1 MKIVFLEPLGLK
13 TSIIEEACAGLKQ
26 QGHEVVIY
34 PDRNENLDELIR
46 RAQGAEVV
54 IESNI
59 PLRKNFLDACPKLK
73 MLSIAFTG
81 LDHID
86 MEECQRRGILVKN
99 AAGYSTEAVAELAI
113 AMMIDVYRKVLE
125 NDRITRECQRKGIM
139 PGREIGGKTVGIIG
153 MGNIGQRVA
162 KLLNA
167 FGCKVLAWNR
177 TPKTVEGVT
186 FVDKETLLK
195 ESDIVTLHIA
205 LNNET
210 RDFITERELKLMKP
224 SAILINTARGPVV
237 NEQALAVAL
246 KSGII
251 AGAATVQATNEE
263 LAELAG
269 ELESTA
275 FSEDEIDLSTK
286 IAAGNYGFWGGV
298 WRSDPAH
305 SGWFIPISGESIRVV
320 AGNGLVYCMF
330 CSGTTQTARTA
341 SSYVSGPFLIQ
352 SGDTW
357 TYDIPQNATYLWCNI
372 NANDNRVLPSEVYC
386 TRPYDLNSYSQKVE
400 PKISSGSIL
409 PL

>member
-13 TSIIEEACAGLKQ
+13 VSLIEEACAGLKK

-34 PDRNENLDELIR
+34 PDRNENIDELKR
-46 RAQGAEVV
+46 RAEGAEVI

-59 PLRKNFLDACPKLK
+59 PLRKDFLDACPKLK

-86 MEECQRRGILVKN
+86 MEECQRRGIIVKN

-113 AMMIDVYRKVLE
+113 AMMVDVYRKVVE

-162 KLLNA
+162 TLLNA
-167 FGCKVLAWNR
+167 YGCKVLAWNR
-177 TPKTVEGVT
+177 TPKTVDGVT

-210 RDFITERELKLMKP
+210 RDFITAKELQLMKP

-237 NEQALAVAL
+237 NEQALADAL
-246 KSGII
+246 KSGVI
-251 AGAATVQATNEE
+251 AGAATDVYGTEPPLKQDNPLFDAPNLIMLPHIGFATEE
-263 LAELAG
+263 
-269 ELESTA
+269 A
-275 FSEDEIDLSTK
+275 F
-286 IAAGNYGFWGGV
+286 
-298 WRSDPAH
+298 
-305 SGWFIPISGESIRVV
+305 
-320 AGNGLVYCMF
+320 
-330 CSGTTQTARTA
+330 
-341 SSYVSGPFLIQ
+341 
-352 SGDTW
+352 
-357 TYDIPQNATYLWCNI
+357 
-372 NANDNRVLPSEVYC
+372 
-386 TRPYDLNSYSQKVE
+386 
-400 PKISSGSIL
+400 IL
-409 PL
+409 RLGIVIKNLDCL